1 MGKRK
6 YVWQDEPYVLSFF
19 GILSDREAGFVFKKQ
34 AEGQS
39 RSEECILLLN
49 YLRTSLSFLIKNIFD
64 LLK

>member
-6 YVWQDEPYVLSFF
+6 YAWQDEPYVLSFF
-19 GILSDREAGFVFKKQ
+19 GNLSDREEGFVFKKQ

-49 YLRTSLSFLIKNIFD
+49 YLRDVPISVKNIFD

>member
-34 AEGQS
+34 AEGPS
-39 RSEECILLLN
+39 IS
-49 YLRTSLSFLIKNIFD
+49 SLKISLIF
-64 LLK
+64 